1 MPFFGRCH
9 EIEAQPVHKNPTMLL
24 LDAFGVF
31 LAVALAFAVWGPDMW
46 RWTANQLGLRTQINN
61 RRERLH
67 FD

>member
-1 MPFFGRCH
+1 
-9 EIEAQPVHKNPTMLL
+9 MLL

-46 RWTANQLGLRTQINN
+46 RWIANQLGLRTPLNG